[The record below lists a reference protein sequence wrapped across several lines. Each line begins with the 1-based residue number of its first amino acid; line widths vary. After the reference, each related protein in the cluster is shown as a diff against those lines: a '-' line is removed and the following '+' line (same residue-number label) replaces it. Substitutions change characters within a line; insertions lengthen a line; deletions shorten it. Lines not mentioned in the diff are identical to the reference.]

1 MNNCKI
7 RVNNEAES
15 REAQELFFALGYK
28 KGVCTSGEYPAT
40 IVAVVES
47 LHRDTPF
54 YSRALSLNHDAHKDY
69 IGLTLPQLRELV
81 AQSKSKEQ
89 GLISGADALNDYSNA
104 QVSYDFGNGEYK
116 WFPLDQCEFSI
127 PQILKGHNDAYDSF
141 ALAKLVFR
149 LKPRTVKLEIEVP
162 APFEPSECEEFYV
175 LSSVQPTGYIKTN
188 LKSHALLGAWRTEA
202 EIKIVVEQL
211 RKLKEHSK

>member
-69 IGLTLPQLRELV
+69 IELTLPQLRELV
-81 AQSKSKEQ
+81 AQSKLKEQ
-89 GLISGADALNDYSNA
+89 GLISGAEAKLA
-104 QVSYDFGNGEYK
+104 WAKGEYIQLRDK
-116 WFPLDQCEFSI
+116 KDSNRDNWIDVFPTLMISAF
-127 PQILKGHNDAYDSF
+127 DADEYYE
-141 ALAKLVFR
+141 FR

-162 APFEPSECEEFYV
+162 ACGKNYKVGQLIWILNSLDPREYCSVV
-175 LSSVQPTGYIKTN
+175 LDESDDLPAYWWEK
-188 LKSHALLGAWRTEA
+188 EA

-211 RKLKEHSK
+211 RKLKGHSK